1 MQMLAIW
8 SKIVPKFWRAQ
19 VDLSGEQ
26 QDVSYYSRIWKIA
39 VVGIAT
45 VSLVPLIAMTLM
57 NMRQYGSALKTE
69 IIFPVSRLVSNTKR
83 TITDFLTE
91 RRAALTYIVQDPT
104 LDATCAQPCLSTL
117 LKRLKSSHGGFVD
130 LGIIDSLGLQRAYVG
145 PYDLKGKDYSE
156 QDWFREVLV
165 KGVYVSGVFAGY
177 RKIPHFVIAVKQELD
192 DGDFYILRATIDT
205 NKFNDL
211 IVSLGLRPLSD
222 AFLINQ
228 QGILQTPSRF
238 HGGVLEKIELP
249 VPHPSAKTEIQEV
262 SDDEGRRSV
271 MGYAYIEGSPFIF
284 VVLQQEKELMKSV
297 DKFRRILSIFLGISV
312 TLILIVVFAAATHL
326 VNRIYEADLKRT
338 SALHTIEHTNK
349 MASIGRLAAGV
360 AHEINNPLAII
371 NEKAGLLKDF
381 LSLSEELPPRD
392 KLIGLVDSI
401 LYSVERCGVITHRL
415 LGFARHI
422 DVRSEPIDLGNF
434 LQEVLGFL
442 GKEAQYRNI
451 TVNMNVADQMPMIE
465 SDRGRLQQVFL
476 NVINNAFAAVQD
488 GGKIDIS
495 AQPSTPDK
503 VAVTITDDGC
513 GIPPE
518 NLRAVFEPFFST
530 KGDKGTGL
538 GLSITYGLVQKLG
551 GEISV
556 ESEVNKGTSFTITLP
571 LKQPGVPH
579 ETTVS

>member
-1 MQMLAIW
+1 MLAIW

-19 VDLSGEQ
+19 ADLSGEQ

-57 NMRQYGSALKTE
+57 NMKQYGSALKTE

-104 LDATCAQPCLSTL
+104 LDATCAQPCLSTI

-156 QDWFREVLV
+156 QDWFKEVLV
-165 KGVYVSGVFAGY
+165 KGVYVSDVFAGY

-192 DGDFYILRATIDT
+192 NGDFYILRATIDT

-211 IVSLGLRPLSD
+211 TVSLGLRPSSD

-249 VPHPSAKTEIQEV
+249 VPHASTKTEIQEI
-262 SDDEGRRSV
+262 SDEEGRRSV
-271 MGYAYIEGSPFIF
+271 MGYAYIEGSPFVF

-297 DKFRRILSIFLGISV
+297 DKLRRILSIFLGISV

-392 KLIGLVDSI
+392 KLVGLVDSI

-451 TVNMNVADQMPMIE
+451 TVNMNVADQLPVIE

-488 GGKIDIS
+488 GGRIDIS
-495 AQPSTPDK
+495 AKPSTPGK

-579 ETTVS
+579 ENTVG

>member
-1 MQMLAIW
+1 MLAIW

-19 VDLSGEQ
+19 ADLSGEQ

-57 NMRQYGSALKTE
+57 NMKQYGSALKTE

-104 LDATCAQPCLSTL
+104 LDATCAQPCLSTI

-156 QDWFREVLV
+156 QDWFKEVLV
-165 KGVYVSGVFAGY
+165 KGVYVSDVFAGY

-192 DGDFYILRATIDT
+192 NGDFYILRATIDT

-211 IVSLGLRPLSD
+211 TVSLGLRPSSD

-249 VPHPSAKTEIQEV
+249 VPHASTKTEIQEI
-262 SDDEGRRSV
+262 SDEEGRRSV
-271 MGYAYIEGSPFIF
+271 MGYAYIEGSPFVF

-297 DKFRRILSIFLGISV
+297 DKLRRILSIFLGISV

-392 KLIGLVDSI
+392 KLVGLVDSI

-451 TVNMNVADQMPMIE
+451 TVNMNVADQLPVIE

-488 GGKIDIS
+488 GGRIDIS
-495 AQPSTPDK
+495 AKPSTPGK

-518 NLRAVFEPFFST
+518 NLRAVCPLPMVWFKSSAGRSAW
-530 KGDKGTGL
+530 KAR
-538 GLSITYGLVQKLG
+538 SIREQASPSLFL
-551 GEISV
+551 
-556 ESEVNKGTSFTITLP
+556 
-571 LKQPGVPH
+571 
-579 ETTVS
+579 